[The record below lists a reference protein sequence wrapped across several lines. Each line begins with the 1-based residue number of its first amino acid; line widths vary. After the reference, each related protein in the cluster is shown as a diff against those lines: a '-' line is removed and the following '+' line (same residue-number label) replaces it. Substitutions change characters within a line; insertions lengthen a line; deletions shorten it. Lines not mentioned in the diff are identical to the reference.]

1 MISLFSLF
9 FKSFKNILQILIKF
23 DDSETHE
30 ILNKKVLLHSICDT
44 RSHLYITI
52 YTQRNELIKTT
63 KRVLLSTFLVQY
75 AKFLVEVRKRLCCV

>member
-44 RSHLYITI
+44 RSYLYITI
-52 YTQRNELIKTT
+52 YTFHNRGYT
-63 KRVLLSTFLVQY
+63 KLCTGYNIGDCVQGY
-75 AKFLVEVRKRLCCV
+75 TKLYQYITA